1 MRIGQE
7 VYESHCL
14 SCHQAGGEGIEG
26 IFPAIKGST
35 VVNGPVGGHI
45 DLILN
50 GKPPLMASFRN
61 VLKPE
66 EIAAVITYQRNA
78 LGNNV
83 GDVVQASD
91 VASRQ

>member
-1 MRIGQE
+1 M
-7 VYESHCL
+7 
-14 SCHQAGGEGIEG
+14 
-26 IFPAIKGST
+26 FPAIKGSA
-35 VVNGPVGGHI
+35 VVNGPVSGHI

-78 LGNNV
+78 LGNST
-83 GDVVQASD
+83 GDIVQASD
-91 VASRQ
+91 VASHQ